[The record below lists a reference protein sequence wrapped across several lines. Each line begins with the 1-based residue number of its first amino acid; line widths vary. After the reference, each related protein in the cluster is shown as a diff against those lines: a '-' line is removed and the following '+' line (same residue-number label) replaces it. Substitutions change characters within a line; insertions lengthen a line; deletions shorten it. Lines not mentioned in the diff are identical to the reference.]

1 MARKVRD
8 ALIDTRE
15 ARGKL
20 KARGKPYW
28 RATGDQGLHLGYR
41 KLKARAGTW
50 WARHYLAGARAYA
63 IESIGVAD
71 DLIDADGEKVFDY
84 WQAQAKA
91 REGKAARAGAA
102 GEKTGPYTVNRAMD
116 DYLDYLRSEGR
127 SEAAVKDATYRIDA
141 FIRPT
146 LGAFEVAELKS
157 DQLRHWRAGLA
168 KAAPRLRTRKDEK
181 QKHRK
186 RVDDRAR
193 KATANRIL
201 TTLKAA
207 LNHSFDEEKVSSN
220 KAWGRRVK
228 PLENAD
234 AARPGYLKIAEAKR
248 LLNACDPDFRNLVQA
263 ALQTGARYG
272 QIAKLKVADFNPDV
286 GTIDFRSLKGRG
298 KEKTYSCVLSD
309 EGKQFFKQACAGRVG
324 DELIF
329 RKHNGDAWGASHQK
343 RPMAEACRRA
353 KIVPALGIHQLR
365 HTWASHAVMNGTPLM
380 VAAKNLGHSDTR
392 MIERH
397 YGHLAKDYI
406 VDAIRDHAPRFGFK
420 PDKKITTMAGGA

>member
-15 ARGKL
+15 ARSKL

-50 WARHYLAGARAYA
+50 WARHYLGGQAYA
-63 IESIGVAD
+63 IESVGAAD
-71 DLIDADGEKVFDY
+71 DLIDADGVKVFDY
-84 WQAQAKA
+84 WQAQAKT
-91 REGKAARAGAA
+91 REQKAARAGTA
-102 GEKTGPYTVNRAMD
+102 GEKTGPYTVNRALD

-127 SEAAVKDATYRIDA
+127 TPAAVKDAKYRIEA

-146 LGAFEVAELKS
+146 LGAVECAALRPK
-157 DQLRHWRAGLA
+157 QLRDWRTDIA
-168 KAAPRLRTRKDEK
+168 KAGPRLRTVSEER

-186 RVDDRAR
+186 TKDERAR
-193 KATANRIL
+193 KASANRIL

-207 LNHSFDEEKVSSN
+207 LNHAFDEERVSSN

-228 PLENAD
+228 PFENVD
-234 AARPGYLKIAEAKR
+234 AARPGYLKIDEAQR
-248 LLNACDPDFRNLVQA
+248 LLNACDSDFRRLVQA

-272 QIAKLKVADFNPDV
+272 QIANLKVGDFNPDV
-286 GTIDFRSLKGRG
+286 GTIDFRSRKGRG
-298 KEKTYSCVLSD
+298 KEKVYSCVLSD
-309 EGKQFFKQACAGRVG
+309 EGKQFFKQVSAGRAG
-324 DELIF
+324 NDLIF
-329 RKHNGDAWGASHQK
+329 TKADGSAWGKSIQT
-343 RPMAEACRRA
+343 RPMREACRRA

-365 HTWASHAVMNGTPLM
+365 HTWASHAVMNGTPLL
-380 VAAKNLGHSDTR
+380 VVAKNLGHADTR
-392 MIERH
+392 MVERH

-406 VDAIRDHAPRFGFK
+406 VDAIRAGAPKFGFE
-420 PDKKITTMAGGA
+420 PDNKVTVLAGRA